1 MSTWVSP
8 DTLQTTWFQ
17 LLVAFVS
24 LNTLI
29 YVGLSLAKL
38 WPRRRR

>member
-1 MSTWVSP
+1 MSAWLSP
-8 DTLQTTWFQ
+8 DTLQTTWFR